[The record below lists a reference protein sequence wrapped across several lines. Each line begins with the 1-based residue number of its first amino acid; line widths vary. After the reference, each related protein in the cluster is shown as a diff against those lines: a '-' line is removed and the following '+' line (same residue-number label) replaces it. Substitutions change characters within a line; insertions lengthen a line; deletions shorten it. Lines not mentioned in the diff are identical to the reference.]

1 MNSANAIERVFSC
14 ELEPPESAPMSTRD
28 PTDAESEERK
38 RALAMRRQ
46 RRCRARDRNN
56 LFVAHVEFPREAAE
70 ALLEAGYLSEELDA
84 DKLDKL
90 VLGRAINAS
99 WCDMW
104 RCGALK
110 RRSKVSADPT

>member
-1 MNSANAIERVFSC
+1 
-14 ELEPPESAPMSTRD
+14 MSTRE
-28 PTDAESEERK
+28 PTDAEREERK

-56 LFVAHVEFPREAAE
+56 HVVAHVDEFPREAAE

-84 DKLDKL
+84 DKL
-90 VLGRAINAS
+90 VLGRAISAS

>member
-1 MNSANAIERVFSC
+1 MPTRPLAAA
-14 ELEPPESAPMSTRD
+14 EP
-28 PTDAESEERK
+28 EERK
-38 RALAMRRQ
+38 RVLAMRRQ
-46 RRCRARDRNN
+46 RRCRARDCNN
-56 LFVAHVEFPREAAE
+56 QLVAHVDEFPREAAE

-104 RCGALK
+104 RRGALK
-110 RRSKVSADPT
+110 RRSKVSVDST

>member
-1 MNSANAIERVFSC
+1 MPDRS
-14 ELEPPESAPMSTRD
+14 L
-28 PTDAESEERK
+28 TDAEREERK

-46 RRCRARDRNN
+46 QRCRARDRNN
-56 LFVAHVEFPREAAE
+56 RVVAHVDEFPREAAE
-70 ALLEAGYLSEELDA
+70 ALLETGYLSEELDA

-110 RRSKVSADPT
+110 RKSKVSADPT

>member
-1 MNSANAIERVFSC
+1 M
-14 ELEPPESAPMSTRD
+14 PTRD
-28 PTDAESEERK
+28 PSPAERKDRK

-46 RRCRARDRNN
+46 RRCRNRDRNN

-70 ALLEAGYLSEELDA
+70 KLVEAGYLLWNPDTEKP
-84 DKLDKL
+84 DKLA
-90 VLGRAINAS
+90 LGRAINAS
-99 WCDMW
+99 WGDMW